1 MARYAQTSP
10 YATTPVVSG
19 FLEILE
25 LRSFR
30 KLPDDVVYQIDQVYE
45 YRPDLLAYDLYGDS
59 GLWWVFRVRNPNVL
73 DDPIFD
79 FRAGVPIYIPKKTT
93 LVEDLGI

>member
-1 MARYAQTSP
+1 MARYKQTSP

-25 LRSFR
+25 PRTFR
-30 KLPDDVVYQIDQVYE
+30 KLPDDVIYQIDQVYA

-59 GLWWVFRVRNPNVL
+59 GLWWVFRVRNPNII
-73 DDPIFD
+73 DDPVFD
-79 FRAGVPIYIPKKTT
+79 FRAGISIYVPKKTT